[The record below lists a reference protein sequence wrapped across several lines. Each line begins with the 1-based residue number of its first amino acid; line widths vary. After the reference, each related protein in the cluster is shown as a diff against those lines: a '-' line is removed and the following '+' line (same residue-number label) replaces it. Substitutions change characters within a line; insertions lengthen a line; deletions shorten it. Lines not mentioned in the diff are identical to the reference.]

1 MATPRKAVFCIL
13 SFCFPAKRR
22 KVLKPEK
29 IGADS
34 LHKCLHCGRV
44 ISIFHLISIFIMDS
58 AYILTSQIIKQEII
72 FHI

>member
-1 MATPRKAVFCIL
+1 M
-13 SFCFPAKRR
+13 
-22 KVLKPEK
+22 KPEK